1 MKKLLLIIITLG
13 ITYNV
18 NAKQPYNLKKAQ
30 EIIAAHNVA
39 SLAIIH
45 EGKQLYFDP
54 ETKSYV
60 PTVCWPVMST
70 LTSERLVPSRP
81 VPASTETSSFTSL

>member
-45 EGKQLYFDP
+45 EGKQLY
-54 ETKSYV
+54 
-60 PTVCWPVMST
+60 
-70 LTSERLVPSRP
+70 
-81 VPASTETSSFTSL
+81 

>member
-45 EGKQLYFDP
+45 EGKQLYFSI
-54 ETKSYV
+54 KSFFGTYDFV
-60 PTVCWPVMST
+60 SG
-70 LTSERLVPSRP
+70 SK
-81 VPASTETSSFTSL
+81 